1 MSGINSSPICLH
13 GQPGAMPSGSMPSD
27 QGAREQKANSE
38 VANATPEQGNVL
50 QFLGRLAGSLRS
62 YIHMCV
68 LVSFKC

>member
-1 MSGINSSPICLH
+1 
-13 GQPGAMPSGSMPSD
+13 MPSGSMPSD